1 MKKTIRLLGLS
12 ILFFS
17 QMLFML
23 SCSFLK
29 NEDEMIEEKVQS
41 FISFLDKNDKN
52 KIYNTFA
59 KSKICDIDDFAK
71 TIDLLLEYYEGTYQ
85 SKELNTKGEESDKN
99 GDYKAKWLVLSYH
112 VLTSTNEYRIF
123 FYWCTEYSIDENSI
137 GIWSFYIIKEED
149 YPTKE
154 KSYGGDGLRTFG
166 INIGKLKNE
175 DK

>member
-1 MKKTIRLLGLS
+1 MKKILIVFKTILML
-12 ILFFS
+12 IIMFFVT
-17 QMLFML
+17 
-23 SCSFLK
+23 SCTFLK
-29 NEDEMIEEKVQS
+29 SNDEITDEKVQS